1 MKSANLTSSVDPK
14 SDSELTHNKIT
25 TTVEETTTTT
35 TTYDNTDESGD
46 KKEKTDNENTAKL
59 EFDVSA
65 RKYVD
70 WIDSIERILSEKPS
84 NTDERKNIIQVCS
97 IGNHPIH
104 FDQLIFEGGEN
115 EICVL

>member
-35 TTYDNTDESGD
+35 TYDNTDELGD
-46 KKEKTDNENTAKL
+46 KKEKTDNENTVKL

-84 NTDERKNIIQVCS
+84 NTEERKNIIQVCS
-97 IGNHPIH
+97 IGNNAIRFH
-104 FDQLIFEGGEN
+104 
-115 EICVL
+115 